1 MMTAEMSESFLPQ
14 STVYNR
20 CEMTAE
26 MSESTDDDC

>member
-1 MMTAEMSESFLPQ
+1 MTAEMSESFLLK